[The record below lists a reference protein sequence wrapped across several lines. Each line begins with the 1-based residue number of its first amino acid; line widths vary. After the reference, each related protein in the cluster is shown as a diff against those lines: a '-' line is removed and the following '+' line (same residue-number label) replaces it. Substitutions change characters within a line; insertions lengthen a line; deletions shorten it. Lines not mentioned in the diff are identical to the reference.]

1 MIEMP
6 RLMVD
11 SSENDGKAEIV
22 MDYVLSWCLRRA
34 DVICQNDNKPILYRY
49 CRNMLALLCDKDL
62 NDSIIF
68 RGVRVWKED
77 QHIDLWVELIIEN
90 NGVADKHAIL
100 IENKYYSSLHD
111 SKDSDG
117 CYRNQLQ
124 VYKNRFDAHYNKDSD
139 TWIKHYNLITCIERN
154 DPKFSAYYDI
164 AKSFGFKVI
173 SFYEMLGK
181 EPEEG
186 CYYEYTESDIFN
198 EFWLRW

>member
-124 VYKNRFDAHYNKDSD
+124 VYKNRFDAHYNKILILGLNTTILLHVSKEMIQNFLL
-139 TWIKHYNLITCIERN
+139 TMTSPNL
-154 DPKFSAYYDI
+154 
-164 AKSFGFKVI
+164 
-173 SFYEMLGK
+173 LGLK
-181 EPEEG
+181 
-186 CYYEYTESDIFN
+186 
-198 EFWLRW
+198 

>member
-6 RLMVD
+6 KLMVD

-34 DVICQNDNKPILYRY
+34 DIICMNDNKPILYRF
-49 CRNMLALLCDKDL
+49 CRNMLALLCDIDL
-62 NDSIIF
+62 NDSVIF
-68 RGVRVWKED
+68 KEVKVWKED
-77 QHIDLWVELIIEN
+77 QRIDLWVELIIEN
-90 NGVADKHAIL
+90 NGVPYKHAIL

-111 SKDSDG
+111 SKDLDG

-124 VYKNRFDAHYNKDSD
+124 VYKNKFDAHYNKEPD
-139 TWIKHYNLITCIERN
+139 TWIKHYNLITCIERS

-173 SFYEMLGK
+173 SFYEMLGDK
-181 EPEEG
+181 TE
-186 CYYEYTESDIFN
+186 YEYTESDIFN